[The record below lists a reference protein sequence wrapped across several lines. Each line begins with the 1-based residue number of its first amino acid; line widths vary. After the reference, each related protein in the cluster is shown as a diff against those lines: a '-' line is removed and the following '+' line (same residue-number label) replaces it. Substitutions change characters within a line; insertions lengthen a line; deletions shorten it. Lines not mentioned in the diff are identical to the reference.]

1 MTVFVALMVKD
12 HITTIFAIC
21 CQVET
26 FCGRWR
32 KSGEVAQKQDSPHGD
47 EVGVDGLVAQAQ
59 DFQPGDSAS
68 IVSHF
73 NLQM

>member
-1 MTVFVALMVKD
+1 M
-12 HITTIFAIC
+12 
-21 CQVET
+21 ET

-32 KSGEVAQKQDSPHGD
+32 KSGEVAQKQESPHGD